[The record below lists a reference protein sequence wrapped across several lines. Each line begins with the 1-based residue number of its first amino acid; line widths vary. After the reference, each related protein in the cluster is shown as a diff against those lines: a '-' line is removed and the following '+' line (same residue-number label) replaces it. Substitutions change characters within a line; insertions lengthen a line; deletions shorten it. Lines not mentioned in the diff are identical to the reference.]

1 VYNID
6 KHKRTLLGNSSRYKK
21 RENNAV
27 AAADYGTG
35 GAQQLI
41 IQMNIIIILA
51 MHA

>member
-1 VYNID
+1 LETASEAENVE
-6 KHKRTLLGNSSRYKK
+6 R
-21 RENNAV
+21 NNAI

-51 MHA
+51 VYA